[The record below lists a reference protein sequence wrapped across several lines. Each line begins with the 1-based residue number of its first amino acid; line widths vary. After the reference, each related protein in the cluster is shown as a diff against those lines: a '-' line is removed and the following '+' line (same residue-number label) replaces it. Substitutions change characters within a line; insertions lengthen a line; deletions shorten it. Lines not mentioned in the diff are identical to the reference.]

1 MGGCGPHD
9 SRHPEARMSEDEA
22 IRTAFHDVT
31 AAQGGTHIA
40 DGGWMWLGGVGQV
53 HKEQEVVPG
62 DGAAWGGWRRRPGAG
77 AGGAGGGG
85 AGRAPPPTRM
95 STGSA
100 TSASYRPPS
109 GSVGSR

>member
-40 DGGWMWLGGVGQV
+40 DGGWMWL
-53 HKEQEVVPG
+53 
-62 DGAAWGGWRRRPGAG
+62 
-77 AGGAGGGG
+77 
-85 AGRAPPPTRM
+85 
-95 STGSA
+95 
-100 TSASYRPPS
+100 
-109 GSVGSR
+109 